1 MLLLRLVVL
10 GHRRGDVLRRL
21 LFLIPAILPST
32 FIFAL
37 ESVSLKQNPY
47 DFPMDLETLA
57 SHLEA
62 SRTLG
67 GRGRLA
73 VTGTLDATLRGLS
86 PSSPLLLPHLRLL
99 RNLCA
104 GEPANQ
110 DAFLRFDGPDRILP
124 IVLSSPPDGVR
135 VGLQVLCNVALAG
148 EEHRAKVWAR
158 LFPVGFLE
166 LARIC
171 DRGILDPL
179 CMLLDTCCSADGGR
193 RRLGE
198 LCEDEKG
205 LPILIEIITTAC
217 TAKFC
222 AFSYDISFT
231 KSNLSLTA
239 VGYQEEWLE
248 WLLSKVCIEEQ
259 YFFML
264 FQKLGQFSDS
274 NSCND
279 IRDEHTVFSG
289 EQAFLLRLMSNCLSE
304 RPNDFTI
311 SDSFALSVLRVLKE
325 ASCAV
330 NFNHRG
336 NSPLPTGSPAIDVL
350 GYALNILR
358 DICASDDPL
367 SAPKASVDSLIS
379 SGLLQLLLCFLSELE
394 PPSTIKKSMANGT
407 SQMPTMADAL
417 KVCPY
422 KGFRRDVVSVISNCL
437 YRRKQVQDEIRRK
450 NGIPL
455 LLQQCVVDED
465 NPFLREWGLMAVRNL
480 LEGNTENQR
489 EVAQLELQGTV
500 NTTEI
505 AELGLRVEAIGAVVG
520 A

>member
-1 MLLLRLVVL
+1 MEK
-10 GHRRGDVLRRL
+10 
-21 LFLIPAILPST
+21 LPST
-32 FIFAL
+32 CIFAL

-47 DFPMDLETLA
+47 DFPMDQETLE

-62 SRTLG
+62 SRTLE

-110 DAFLRFDGPDRILP
+110 DAFLRFDGPDLILP
-124 IVLSSPPDGVR
+124 IVLSSPPDVVR

-166 LARIC
+166 LARIR

-179 CMLLDTCCSADGGR
+179 CMLLDTCCSADCGR

-217 TAKFC
+217 T
-222 AFSYDISFT
+222 
-231 KSNLSLTA
+231 
-239 VGYQEEWLE
+239 VGHQEEWLE

-264 FQKLGQFSDS
+264 FQKLGQFGDS

-289 EQAFLLRLMSNCLSE
+289 EQAFLLRLISNCLSE

-367 SAPKASVDSLIS
+367 SAPNASVDSLIS

-465 NPFLREWGLMAVRNL
+465 NPFLREWGLMAIRNL

-505 AELGLRVEAIGAVVG
+505 AELGLRVEVDERNQRPKLINISQ
-520 A
+520 